1 MNDALVQNI
10 DFLDEQAMHVQS
22 DYMNKT
28 QSHAR
33 AVKHSTEGK
42 CIHVNLSIHK
52 LIQTGF
58 ISGMPH
64 HHIKMLVQERTNS
77 LVQSE
82 EQEKSVKQVNNEN
95 NDHNLNYANIT
106 EQSTPIQR

>member
-1 MNDALVQNI
+1 MNDVLVQNI
-10 DFLDEQAMHVQS
+10 DFFDEQAVHVQS
-22 DYMNKT
+22 DQMNKT
-28 QSHAR
+28 QSHAH

-42 CIHVNLSIHK
+42 CVQVNLSIHK

-58 ISGMPH
+58 ISGMQQL
-64 HHIKMLVQERTNS
+64 HIKMHVKERTNS

-95 NDHNLNYANIT
+95 NDHNLKYANIT
-106 EQSTPIQR
+106 E